1 MDFDDEDE
9 SLDALSEVLAIGLE
23 DTPPDMV
30 KSMIEKLGP
39 RQAITALVDRI
50 RASPLGAMP
59 EPLLRELAK
68 NIVES
73 VMATNGRPMHE

>member
-30 KSMIEKLGP
+30 KRMIEKFGQ
-39 RQAITALVDRI
+39 RQAVTALVDRI

-59 EPLLRELAK
+59 EPLLGELAE

>member
-1 MDFDDEDE
+1 MDFDDDDE
-9 SLDALSEVLAIGLE
+9 SLDALSDVLAMGLE

-30 KSMIEKLGP
+30 KRMIEKLGQ
-39 RQAITALVDRI
+39 RQAVTALVDRL

-68 NIVES
+68 NIVDS
-73 VMATNGRPMHE
+73 VIATNGRPMHE